1 MGKFSSNSI
10 KKYIKFGEQMGLTL
24 QNDYEVF
31 YHLAVSI
38 GGFPHPFNG
47 KHQQKHPVYHNAG

>member
-1 MGKFSSNSI
+1 M
-10 KKYIKFGEQMGLTL
+10 

-31 YHLAVSI
+31 YHLALSI

-47 KHQQKHPVYHNAG
+47 KRQQKHPVYHNAGRKKGRFCRSNVENSVESVKYF